1 MALAIGTLTGDALL
15 HLFPHALL
23 ADMGH
28 HENHEAF
35 HQKSVWKGFAAM
47 VALLA
52 FFLSEQLINMI
63 GQLSHMQKYDY
74 DLQLFNLQFDRKI
87 IFYFKDMKKSVQIMT
102 RLSRAFQFYAAH
114 CACSD
119 TR

>member
-23 ADMGH
+23 YDFGH

-35 HQKSVWKGFAAM
+35 HKMSVWKGFAAM

-63 GQLSHMQKYDY
+63 GSRRKQKKEEKAPVELTQPELGDVHE
-74 DLQLFNLQFDRKI
+74 DAGGGGV
-87 IFYFKDMKKSVQIMT
+87 MGGSSVVATGNDAEVSI
-102 RLSRAFQFYAAH
+102 
-114 CACSD
+114 
-119 TR
+119 

>member
-1 MALAIGTLTGDALL
+1 MKWFHEFFLKNLIIFPLLFQVFYQHLIQFLVALAIGTLTGDALL

-63 GQLSHMQKYDY
+63 GQS
-74 DLQLFNLQFDRKI
+74 
-87 IFYFKDMKKSVQIMT
+87 
-102 RLSRAFQFYAAH
+102 
-114 CACSD
+114 
-119 TR
+119 